1 MTFGITLGF
10 ATILII
16 GLGFAWVIYAERY
29 LGYLWWVY
37 FMALGFT
44 LVILSLFLRAD
55 WASALLGAVGASFIW
70 GSTELKEQSLR
81 AKRGWF
87 KYREKKIAPP
97 FAETIKK
104 WKAPQL

>member
-10 ATILII
+10 ATLLII

-37 FMALGFT
+37 FMTFGFA
-44 LVILSLFLRAD
+44 LVIASLSLRAD

-81 AKRGWF
+81 AKRGWV
-87 KYREKKIAPP
+87 KYREKKIDPP
-97 FAETIKK
+97 FANLIKK
-104 WKAPQL
+104 WKKPNL